1 MPVTRTSGQGRP
13 KGALNKDNADIRA
26 MVVGA
31 LKAVGG
37 QEYLA
42 ECAISHPVAFLGLVG
57 KVMPLQIAG
66 RDAEAFAFDF
76 QWASAGVV
84 EAHKALTCT
93 ASATV
98 DADVVEAPFE
108 PEAPLETQPQRVNPK
123 RR

>member
-1 MPVTRTSGQGRP
+1 MAFGRKTGGRQ
-13 KGALNKDNADIRA
+13 KGSLNKDNADIRA

-57 KVMPLQIAG
+57 KVMPLQLASNDAG
-66 RDAEAFAFDF
+66 ALAFDF
-76 QWASAGVV
+76 RWASAAGD
-84 EAHKALTCT
+84 ENRPTLTYT
-93 ASATV
+93 PNRTV
-98 DADVVEAPFE
+98 DADADEAPIIE
-108 PEAPLETQPQRVNPK
+108 QPLETQPQRVNPK

>member
-1 MPVTRTSGQGRP
+1 MAHGYKTGGRQ
-13 KGALNKDNADIRA
+13 KGSLNKDNRDIRA
-26 MVVGA
+26 MVIGA
-31 LKAVGG
+31 LNAVGG

-76 QWASAGVV
+76 KWASAGTN
-84 EAHKALTCT
+84 ENLPALSHT
-93 ASATV
+93 ANATV
-98 DADVVEAPFE
+98 ATIE
-108 PEAPLETQPQRVNPK
+108 PEAPIIEQPLETQPQRVNPK

>member
-57 KVMPLQIAG
+57 KVMPLQLASNDAG
-66 RDAEAFAFDF
+66 ALAFDF
-76 QWASAGVV
+76 RWASAAGD
-84 EAHKALTCT
+84 ENRPTLTYT
-93 ASATV
+93 PNRTV
-98 DADVVEAPFE
+98 DADAGIE
-108 PEAPLETQPQRVNPK
+108 PEQPLETQPQRVNPK

>member
-1 MPVTRTSGQGRP
+1 
-13 KGALNKDNADIRA
+13 

-42 ECAISHPVAFLGLVG
+42 ECAISHPVAFLGLVA
-57 KVMPLQIAG
+57 KVMPLQLAG
-66 RDAEAFAFDF
+66 NDASALAFDF
-76 QWASAGVV
+76 RWASAAEG
-84 EAHKALTCT
+84 EKRPTLTYT
-93 ASATV
+93 PNRTV
-98 DADVVEAPFE
+98 DADVVEAPLE

>member
-1 MPVTRTSGQGRP
+1 MAHGYKTGGRQ
-13 KGALNKDNADIRA
+13 KGSLNKDNRDIRA
-26 MVVGA
+26 MVIGA
-31 LKAVGG
+31 LHAVGG

-76 QWASAGVV
+76 RWASAGGD
-84 EAHKALTCT
+84 ETRQALPHIPN
-93 ASATV
+93 ATV
-98 DADVVEAPFE
+98 TTIEAEAPIIE
-108 PEAPLETQPQRVNPK
+108 QPLETQPQRVNPK